1 MNLMKDR
8 LDNIE
13 SWEDI
18 EHNNEGSTS
27 EKHPG
32 SHRERFV
39 HNPPMSHRLCGYF
52 ENFFHIYFSTSTD
65 PDKPITAAEA
75 ASRQN
80 VRFAAV

>member
-39 HNPPMSHRLCGYF
+39 HNPPMWIF
-52 ENFFHIYFSTSTD
+52 
-65 PDKPITAAEA
+65 
-75 ASRQN
+75 
-80 VRFAAV
+80 

>member
-8 LDNIE
+8 FDNIE

-39 HNPPMSHRLCGYF
+39 HNPPMWIF
-52 ENFFHIYFSTSTD
+52 
-65 PDKPITAAEA
+65 
-75 ASRQN
+75 
-80 VRFAAV
+80 